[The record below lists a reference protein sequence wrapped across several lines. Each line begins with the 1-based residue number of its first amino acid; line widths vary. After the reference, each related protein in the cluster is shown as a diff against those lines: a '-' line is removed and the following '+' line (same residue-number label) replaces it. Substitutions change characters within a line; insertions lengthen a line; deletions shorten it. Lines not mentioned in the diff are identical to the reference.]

1 MIVLHTLQ
9 SEIAGPMGKEKK
21 MIEKLD
27 CCGHVQKR
35 MGTHLRAL
43 VKENKGVMIARKKGL
58 GGKGRLTQSRI
69 NDFQTYYGKAIRSN
83 RGNLEEMQKA
93 VWAIFYHY
101 SSTAR
106 NPKHHCCPPGET
118 SWCKWQR
125 DQVTGKKTFVPNPL
139 PWPVLKKIKPVFERL
154 ASGEIL
160 EKCLDGFTQNQNEAL
175 HGTIWKRAP
184 KDCHHEPKSVLTAIA
199 VSVAIFNEGESV
211 HRRILEALSM
221 VPGDHLQLA
230 VTKKDNERVERANR
244 AASET
249 GKRRRKRNIR
259 RRKGIEDATTEE
271 SPQYE
276 AGMFLED
283 APPSKRPKLPTK
295 KAATKKRATKKLAT
309 KKPAT
314 KKPATKKPATK
325 QRDL

>member
-1 MIVLHTLQ
+1 MSLT
-9 SEIAGPMGKEKK
+9 P
-21 MIEKLD
+21 
-27 CCGHVQKR
+27 CP
-35 MGTHLRAL
+35 
-43 VKENKGVMIARKKGL
+43 GL
-58 GGKGRLTQSRI
+58 
-69 NDFQTYYGKAIRSN
+69 F
-83 RGNLEEMQKA
+83 
-93 VWAIFYHY
+93 
-101 SSTAR
+101 
-106 NPKHHCCPPGET
+106 
-118 SWCKWQR
+118 
-125 DQVTGKKTFVPNPL
+125 
-139 PWPVLKKIKPVFERL
+139 KIKPVFERL

-160 EKCLDGFTQNQNEAL
+160 KKCLDGFTQNQNEAL

-199 VSVAIFNEGESV
+199 VSVAVFNESV

-230 VTKKDNERVERANR
+230 ITKEDNERVERANR

-249 GKRRRKRNIR
+249 GKRCRKRNIR
-259 RRKGIEDATTEE
+259 RRKGIEDVTTEE

-295 KAATKKRATKKLAT
+295 KQATKKR
-309 KKPAT
+309 
-314 KKPATKKPATK
+314 ATKKPATK

>member
-1 MIVLHTLQ
+1 
-9 SEIAGPMGKEKK
+9 
-21 MIEKLD
+21 
-27 CCGHVQKR
+27 
-35 MGTHLRAL
+35 
-43 VKENKGVMIARKKGL
+43 
-58 GGKGRLTQSRI
+58 
-69 NDFQTYYGKAIRSN
+69 
-83 RGNLEEMQKA
+83 MQKG
-93 VWAIFYHY
+93 VWAIIRLQQE
-101 SSTAR
+101 SLLSTR
-106 NPKHHCCPPGET
+106 RDI
-118 SWCKWQR
+118 WCKWQR
-125 DQVTGKKTFVPNPL
+125 DQVAGKKTFVPNPL

-199 VSVAIFNEGESV
+199 VSVAGESV

-230 VTKKDNERVERANR
+230 VTKKDNERVEHANR

-283 APPSKRPKLPTK
+283 AAPSKRPKLPTK
-295 KAATKKRATKKLAT
+295 KAATK
-309 KKPAT
+309 
-314 KKPATKKPATK
+314 